1 MLLMGIAAI
10 QIPQQN
16 QSCAF
21 KSNVLSLLSAYLP
34 KILITVLYSGQQM
47 AHVTC

>member
-1 MLLMGIAAI
+1 MEIAAI
-10 QIPQQN
+10 PIPQQN

-21 KSNVLSLLSAYLP
+21 KSNAHPLLSAYLL
-34 KILITVLYSGQQM
+34 KILITVLYGGQKM

>member
-1 MLLMGIAAI
+1 MGIAAI

-16 QSCAF
+16 RSCAV
-21 KSNVLSLLSAYLP
+21 KSNIYSLLSAYLL